1 MPDIVTTSDAD
12 VRQVE
17 AGLRHVIAE
26 ELAAQSNRRERDGSV
41 PMDDVDRR
49 QLARAVVQ
57 RELDLRTREAMRLG
71 EPPMPD
77 GERAELVD
85 RVMDQV
91 FAALPGLEQFLDETD
106 AVNIHVQGCR
116 HVSVER
122 LDGTRTRHPSPFAT
136 HAELIDLVAHAAR
149 RAGTV
154 EKEFNY
160 SHPML
165 HLTLPDG
172 SRLTANAWIGAEPYL
187 TIRRHPLVDQ
197 SLADLR
203 DRGMFDEGVRTLL
216 AAAVRARMNI
226 LFAGGQGDGK
236 TTLMRAAAHEA
247 RPDER
252 TLVLEAE
259 PELHLDRLPE
269 RHPEALTLCERP
281 ANMEGGGAITLAD
294 LAWHAKRLTP
304 DRIIVGEVLGDEVI
318 PMLEAMSQGIRG
330 SMCTIHAESSAAVFP
345 RLPVY
350 ARSRGRDWNS
360 GDVFQ
365 LAALALDLIV
375 FVARD
380 REGRRV
386 VAEVRH
392 VDRYDSSTGQVIS
405 DAWLVPDPATGRA
418 VRASVI
424 PVQHLDPLVE
434 HGYNPSGHEAVAGAV
449 R

>member
-1 MPDIVTTSDAD
+1 MDELD
-12 VRQVE
+12 RQ
-17 AGLRHVIAE
+17 
-26 ELAAQSNRRERDGSV
+26 
-41 PMDDVDRR
+41 
-49 QLARAVVQ
+49 QLARAVLQ
-57 RELDLRTREAMRLG
+57 RELDLRTRETMRLG
-71 EPPMPD
+71 EPPMPEGD
-77 GERAELVD
+77 RDELVE
-85 RVMDQV
+85 RIMDQV
-91 FAALPGLEQFLDETD
+91 FAALPGLEQFLDDRD

-116 HVSVER
+116 HVSVEH
-122 LDGTRTRHPSPFAT
+122 LDGSRTRHPSPFST
-136 HAELIDLVAHAAR
+136 HDELVDLVAHAAR

-172 SRLTANAWIGAEPYL
+172 SRLTANAWLGAEPYL

-216 AAAVRARMNI
+216 AAAVRARLNI

-247 RPDER
+247 QRDER

-259 PELHLDRLPE
+259 PELQLDRLHE

-330 SMCTIHAESSAAVFP
+330 SMCTMHAESSAAVFP

-350 ARSRGRDWNS
+350 ARSRGRDWRS

-380 REGRRV
+380 RRGTRV
-386 VAEVRH
+386 VAEIRH
-392 VDRYDSSTGQVIS
+392 VDRYDTTTEQVVS
-405 DAWLVPDPATGRA
+405 DTWFTPDATTGRA
-418 VRASVI
+418 TRASVI
-424 PVQHLDPLVE
+424 PVHHLDRLVA
-434 HGYNPSGHEAVAGAV
+434 HGYDPTGHASGAAGGP